1 MNGRMKPVTVRDR
14 PDELLSELA
23 AHTAAIE
30 QAARNSTLE
39 DLPAIAALVLGSAA
53 RIDREISLRI
63 AAAARLAPAALL
75 RPLLTVP
82 EVSRLLRISS
92 GEVYR
97 RAKEDLKPATVAL
110 GPGGLRF
117 DPREL
122 EKLIRSRT
130 G

>member
-1 MNGRMKPVTVRDR
+1 MSSTRFRPVTSAA
-14 PDELLSELA
+14 ESLSALA
-23 AHTAAIE
+23 EPFAAIE
-30 QAARNSTLE
+30 RRARECAVE
-39 DLPAIAALVLGSAA
+39 DLPELAGQIVGWAA

-63 AAAARLAPAALL
+63 ATAARPATAAPL

-82 EVSRLLRISS
+82 EVSKLLRISP

-97 RAKEDLKPATVAL
+97 RSKEDLKPATVTL

-117 DPREL
+117 DPNEL
-122 EKLIRSRT
+122 EELIRART